1 MSRPR
6 MTPELALENARDAFQ
21 MEVKLQR
28 VRLDMSQ
35 RDLGSAL
42 GISAP
47 MMSELLADPD
57 KLSIARMRSIVRT
70 LNMQPMTILRLLGFS
85 DKELRACGLIGNQ
98 ESAGA
103 ILQLRN

>member
-6 MTPELALENARDAFQ
+6 MTPELALQNARDAFL

-28 VRLDMSQ
+28 VKMDMSQ

-70 LNMQPMTILRLLGFS
+70 LNMEPLTILRLLGFS
-85 DKELRACGLIGNQ
+85 DKELKACGIAFDR
-98 ESAGA
+98 ETSAA
-103 ILQLRN
+103 ILRLRN